1 MSDHDLAIF
10 AGGQPLLVLLVE
22 GGQFVGEVG
31 EVVPVAFGALGVD
44 LAHTFGQGFCGLGHE
59 VQVQPEVG
67 VVASVVVLVVVVGG
81 RAQLHDLADVERV
94 VGGLLCD
101 GFVDGRLESLD
112 VEGDVGLTDL
122 ADLSAGQLQV
132 VRLRSGL
139 GELNDRDLVTTDLL
153 GQPLEGVD
161 TGDHGEVRIGGGDA
175 RVVRCV
181 TVVCAGRE

>member
-1 MSDHDLAIF
+1 MSPNQKRFKIVSLVI
-10 AGGQPLLVLLVE
+10 LLVALVQVVSGVLLLLGSPLVA
-22 GGQFVGEVG
+22 GLRIDLRGDASYDGAIAAEV
-31 EVVPVAFGALGVD
+31 LGV
-44 LAHTFGQGFCGLGHE
+44 LAL
-59 VQVQPEVG
+59 
-67 VVASVVVLVVVVGG
+67 VVGG
-81 RAQLHDLADVERV
+81 RAQLHDLADVECA

>member
-1 MSDHDLAIF
+1 
-10 AGGQPLLVLLVE
+10 
-22 GGQFVGEVG
+22 
-31 EVVPVAFGALGVD
+31 
-44 LAHTFGQGFCGLGHE
+44 
-59 VQVQPEVG
+59 
-67 VVASVVVLVVVVGG
+67 G
-81 RAQLHDLADVERV
+81 RAQLHDLADVECA

-101 GFVDGRLESLD
+101 GFVDGWLESLD

-153 GQPLEGVD
+153 GQPLQGVD

-181 TVVCAGRE
+181 AVVSAGREGCECRGDQIGRASCRERGGGAEGGGGGEEERGRQGGGGGGGGAE